1 MAKRKSGKALNLAKV
16 KKAARGLTEIGRAQ
30 KKLDAVIKK
39 HKKHLTAM
47 FEHNW

>member
-1 MAKRKSGKALNLAKV
+1 MAKKSSKPLNLARV
-16 KKAARGLTEIGRAQ
+16 KKAARGLNEIGRAQ